1 MVNILQKPTLKINL
15 SNVSVDVKILESQDQ
30 FTNEPLDFAVKT

>member
-15 SNVSVDVKILESQDQ
+15 SNVSVDVKKLESQDQ
-30 FTNEPLDFAVKT
+30 FANESLDFAIKT